1 MVTSEEYN
9 QLAQRCA
16 RLALACSAPSIA
28 GALTLLAL
36 DYLAQGDRVS
46 QQSAAQPH
54 WTIWRRAIGSASS
67 QPRSRSNTR

>member
-46 QQSAAQPH
+46 QQSAAQPQQYQIALD
-54 WTIWRRAIGSASS
+54 TSAGFGD
-67 QPRSRSNTR
+67 

>member
-16 RLALACSAPSIA
+16 RLAIACSVPSIA

-36 DYLAQGDRVS
+36 DYLAQRDRVS
-46 QQSAAQPH
+46 QQSAAQPQQH
-54 WTIWRRAIGSASS
+54 QIALDTSAGFGD
-67 QPRSRSNTR
+67 

>member
-16 RLALACSAPSIA
+16 RLAIACSAPSIA

-36 DYLAQGDRVS
+36 EYLAQGDRAN
-46 QQSAAQPH
+46 QQSAAQPPRH
-54 WTIWRRAIGSASS
+54 HIALDTSAGFGD
-67 QPRSRSNTR
+67 